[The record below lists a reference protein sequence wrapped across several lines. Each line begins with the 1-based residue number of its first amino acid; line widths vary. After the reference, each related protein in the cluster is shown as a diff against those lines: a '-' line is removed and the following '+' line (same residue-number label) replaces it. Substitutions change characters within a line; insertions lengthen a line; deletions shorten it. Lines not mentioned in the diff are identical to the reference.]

1 MKKTQIKMI
10 VIVTILL
17 VVALSVFYFT
27 KRNTDSS
34 LSSQLQSWNV
44 DVKNLENFTI
54 TEKSTQRVEDNGIA
68 DLTAKSGE
76 QVLRIKRTTNL
87 DEDAAYRYISDRKT
101 LIESIFNPTR
111 SPYFEELTNKVECP
125 EEFRPVYNESS
136 HSKNNVSYY
145 IFFANERFGYGVCS
159 KDLIKYRTIFAVTYC
174 KDTKDFYQLE
184 YFIPNNEYDEQAE
197 ETIKSFS
204 C

>member
-1 MKKTQIKMI
+1 MI

-76 QVLRIKRTTNL
+76 K
-87 DEDAAYRYISDRKT
+87 
-101 LIESIFNPTR
+101 F
-111 SPYFEELTNKVECP
+111 
-125 EEFRPVYNESS
+125 
-136 HSKNNVSYY
+136 
-145 IFFANERFGYGVCS
+145 
-159 KDLIKYRTIFAVTYC
+159 
-174 KDTKDFYQLE
+174 
-184 YFIPNNEYDEQAE
+184 
-197 ETIKSFS
+197 
-204 C
+204 